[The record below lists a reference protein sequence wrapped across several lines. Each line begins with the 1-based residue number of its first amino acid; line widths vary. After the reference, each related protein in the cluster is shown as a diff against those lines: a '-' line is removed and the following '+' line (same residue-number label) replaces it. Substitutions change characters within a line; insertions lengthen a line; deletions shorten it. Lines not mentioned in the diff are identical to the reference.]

1 MAWQVGQRHA
11 GCDGA
16 DRGFER
22 HGPQQYATPSMVSSR
37 WGATHMLKEW
47 IEVFR
52 YRELVRNLV
61 SKQLKIRYKRSVLGL
76 MWALLYPLL
85 MMVVMNIVFSNMFQ
99 SSLPNFPV
107 YLLSG
112 IVLWNFFSQTTM
124 DGANTILTNVNI
136 IKKIYV
142 PKGVFSVATVLSG
155 LVHLGLAVI
164 PLLIIAL
171 VTGTRLTVSLLFLP
185 VSVML
190 VSVFILGVSLALATI
205 AVFFNDILYIYQVL
219 LIALMFLTPIF
230 YPASIVPP
238 RYVPVLRLNPMYYFV
253 ECFRLPIYEGT
264 IPAPEM
270 VAFAA
275 LAALIALLA
284 GWWLFSRNQNA
295 FVYYL

>member
-1 MAWQVGQRHA
+1 
-11 GCDGA
+11 
-16 DRGFER
+16 
-22 HGPQQYATPSMVSSR
+22 MV
-37 WGATHMLKEW
+37 KEW
-47 IEVFR
+47 LELIR

-61 SKQLKIRYKRSVLGL
+61 SKQLKVRYKRSVLGL
-76 MWALLYPLL
+76 VWALLYPLL
-85 MMVVMNIVFSNMFQ
+85 MMVVMSIVFSALFQ

-155 LVHLGLAVI
+155 LVHLGLAMI
-164 PLLIIAL
+164 PLLIIAAAS
-171 VTGTRLTVSLLFLP
+171 GTPLTPSLLFLP

-190 VSVFILGVSLALATI
+190 VSVFVLGVSLALATV

-230 YPASIVPP
+230 YPASIVPA
-238 RYVPVLRLNPMYYFV
+238 RYVPILKANPMYYFV
-253 ECFRLPIYEGT
+253 ECFRLPIYEGVV
-264 IPAPEM
+264 PSVEM

-275 LAALIALLA
+275 MAALVSLRA
-284 GWWLFSRNQNA
+284 GWWLFSRNQNS

>member
-1 MAWQVGQRHA
+1 
-11 GCDGA
+11 
-16 DRGFER
+16 
-22 HGPQQYATPSMVSSR
+22 
-37 WGATHMLKEW
+37 MLKEW
-47 IEVFR
+47 IEVIR

-61 SKQLKIRYKRSVLGL
+61 SKQLKVRYKRSVLGL
-76 MWALLYPLL
+76 VWALLYPLL
-85 MMVVMNIVFSNMFQ
+85 MMVVMNIVFSNIFQ

-155 LVHLGLAVI
+155 LVHLALAVI

-230 YPASIVPP
+230 YPASIVPT

>member
-1 MAWQVGQRHA
+1 
-11 GCDGA
+11 
-16 DRGFER
+16 
-22 HGPQQYATPSMVSSR
+22 
-37 WGATHMLKEW
+37 MLKEC
-47 IEVFR
+47 IEIIK
-52 YRELVRNLV
+52 YRELIRNLV
-61 SKQLKIRYKRSVLGL
+61 SKQLKVRYKRSVLGL
-76 MWALLYPLL
+76 LWALLYPLL
-85 MMVVMNIVFSNMFQ
+85 MMVVMNIVFSTIFQ

-155 LVHLGLAVI
+155 LVHLALALI
-164 PLLIIAL
+164 PLLVIAV
-171 VTGTRLTVSLLFLP
+171 VTGTRLTISLLFLP
-185 VSVML
+185 VSVLL
-190 VSVFILGVSLALATI
+190 VSVFILGVSLALAAI

-219 LIALMFLTPIF
+219 LTALMFMTPIF
-230 YPASIVPP
+230 YPASIVPS
-238 RYVPVLRLNPMYYFV
+238 RYVPVLRLNPMYYFL
-253 ECFRLPIYEGT
+253 ECFRLPIYEGS
-264 IPAPEM
+264 IPSAEM

-275 LAALIALLA
+275 LAAVIALLA

>member
-1 MAWQVGQRHA
+1 VPEFEEH
-11 GCDGA
+11 GA
-16 DRGFER
+16 PLWEILWPALMPALPVYGEANA
-22 HGPQQYATPSMVSSR
+22 QM
-37 WGATHMLKEW
+37 MKEW
-47 IEVFR
+47 LEVLR

-61 SKQLKIRYKRSVLGL
+61 SKQLKVRYKRSVLGL
-76 MWALLYPLL
+76 LWALLYPLL
-85 MMVVMNIVFSNMFQ
+85 MMVVMSIVFSALFQ
-99 SSLPNFPV
+99 SSLPNFAV

-142 PKGVFSVATVLSG
+142 PKAVFSVATVLSG
-155 LVHLGLAVI
+155 LVHLGLAMV
-164 PLLIIAL
+164 PLLVIAML
-171 VTGTRLTVSLLFLP
+171 TGTRLTLSLLFLP
-185 VSVML
+185 VSVVL
-190 VSVFILGVSLALATI
+190 VSVFVLGVSLALATI

-238 RYVPVLRLNPMYYFV
+238 NYLPILRVNPMYYFV
-253 ECFRLPIYEGT
+253 ECFRLPIYGGT
-264 IPAPEM
+264 VPPPEM
-270 VAFAA
+270 VFFAG
-275 LAALIALLA
+275 LAALVALLV

>member
-1 MAWQVGQRHA
+1 MIQ
-11 GCDGA
+11 
-16 DRGFER
+16 
-22 HGPQQYATPSMVSSR
+22 
-37 WGATHMLKEW
+37 EW
-47 IEVFR
+47 IEIFR

-61 SKQLKIRYKRSVLGL
+61 GKQLKVRYKRSVLGL
-76 MWALLYPLL
+76 LWALLYPLL
-85 MMVVMNIVFSNMFQ
+85 MMVVMNIVFSTIFQ

-124 DGANTILTNVNI
+124 DGANTILGNVNI

-155 LVHLGLAVI
+155 LIHLALAMI

-171 VTGTRLTVSLLFLP
+171 ATGTPFTISLLFLP
-185 VSVML
+185 VSVLL
-190 VSVFILGVSLALATI
+190 VSVFILGVSLALASI

-230 YPASIVPP
+230 YPASIVPD
-238 RYVPVLRLNPMYYFV
+238 RYLPILRLNPMYYFV
-253 ECFRLPIYEGT
+253 ECFRMPIYDGR
-264 IPAPEM
+264 IASAEM

-275 LAALIALLA
+275 LAAIAALVG